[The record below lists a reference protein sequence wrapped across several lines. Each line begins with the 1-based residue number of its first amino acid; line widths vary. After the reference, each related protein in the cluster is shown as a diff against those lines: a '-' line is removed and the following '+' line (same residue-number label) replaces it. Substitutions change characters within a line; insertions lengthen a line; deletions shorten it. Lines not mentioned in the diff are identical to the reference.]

1 MGSPR
6 GFKVFGK
13 ETRHGAGNTWKHDAI
28 QFRTFAR
35 QMRGWGGEDIGY
47 YLQAGIVAV
56 LGMHCT
62 QGSINRDTSTV
73 YNNFR

>member
-35 QMRGWGGEDIGY
+35 QMRWVGGGGAGYWVLLTSRNCCGIGY
-47 YLQAGIVAV
+47 ALY
-56 LGMHCT
+56 T
-62 QGSINRDTSTV
+62 RK
-73 YNNFR
+73 YK